1 MSRIL
6 YHYPMFLCTL
16 FIDFEIVYEV
26 IFEVFEAEG
35 CQWVKKQ
42 IFSVFSFKYKDF
54 ASAFFCFLWANR
66 VNLTQGLMCWNGNNV
81 G

>member
-1 MSRIL
+1 MKIGTTINVS
-6 YHYPMFLCTL
+6 FLNFVHGFGLEKTALDGIPRYRRSACTITQCFYLHTL

-42 IFSVFSFKYKDF
+42 IFSVF
-54 ASAFFCFLWANR
+54 L
-66 VNLTQGLMCWNGNNV
+66 
-81 G
+81 

>member
-1 MSRIL
+1 MNTCHSALELQAGEKKCLEYYTITQCF
-6 YHYPMFLCTL
+6 YVHTL

-42 IFSVFSFKYKDF
+42 IFSVF
-54 ASAFFCFLWANR
+54 L
-66 VNLTQGLMCWNGNNV
+66 
-81 G
+81 